1 MTMAEIREILTEHLT
16 AMKAK
21 IAERMAAN
29 GRNASGHSVASLT
42 VEVDGDRGIL
52 WGSKSFLVM
61 EKGRRPGAV
70 PMGFHEI
77 IYNWAKAKG
86 ISAKAKAGQKQTP
99 DKALRSFAGAVAY
112 TIMKKGTKLYRNK
125 QYNDIFSTVLNEELE
140 KMGEELAINLLD
152 RVSAIN
158 DTIE

>member
-1 MTMAEIREILTEHLT
+1 MAEIKEILTEHLMV
-16 AMKAK
+16 MKTK
-21 IAERMAAN
+21 IAERMATED
-29 GRNASGHSVASLT
+29 RNASGRSVASLT

-70 PMGFHEI
+70 PMDFHEI

-99 DKALRSFAGAVAY
+99 EKALRSFAGAVAY
-112 TIMKKGTKLYRNK
+112 TIMKKGTKLYRDK
-125 QYNDIFSTVLNEELE
+125 RYNDIFSTVLNNELE
-140 KMGEELAINLLD
+140 KMGDDLAINLLD

-158 DTIE
+158 EIVG

>member
-1 MTMAEIREILTEHLT
+1 MTMAEIKEILTEHLM
-16 AMKAK
+16 AIKAN

-29 GRNASGHSVASLT
+29 GRNASGHSVASLI
-42 VEVDGDRGIL
+42 VEVDGNHGIL
-52 WGSKSFLVM
+52 WGAKSFLVM

-86 ISAKAKAGQKQTP
+86 ISANVKAGQKQTP

-125 QYNDIFSTVLNEELE
+125 QYNDIFSTVLNDELE
-140 KMGEELAINLLD
+140 KMSEDLAINLLD
-152 RVSAIN
+152 QISSIN
-158 DTIE
+158 EYTE

>member
-1 MTMAEIREILTEHLT
+1 MTMTEIREILTEHLT
-16 AMKAK
+16 AMKTK
-21 IAERMAAN
+21 IAERMVAN

-42 VEVDGDRGIL
+42 VEVEDDHGIL

-140 KMGEELAINLLD
+140 EMGEEMAINLLD

-158 DTIE
+158 ETV

>member
-1 MTMAEIREILTEHLT
+1 MAEIKEILTEHLMV
-16 AMKAK
+16 MKTK
-21 IAERMAAN
+21 IAERMATED
-29 GRNASGHSVASLT
+29 RNASGRSVASLT

-99 DKALRSFAGAVAY
+99 EKALRSFAGAVAY
-112 TIMKKGTKLYRNK
+112 TIMKKGTKLYRDK
-125 QYNDIFSTVLNEELE
+125 RYNDIFSTVLNNELE
-140 KMGEELAINLLD
+140 KMGDDLAINLLD

-158 DTIE
+158 ETVG

>member
-1 MTMAEIREILTEHLT
+1 MAEIKEILTEHLT
-16 AMKAK
+16 VMKTK
-21 IAERMAAN
+21 IAERMATE
-29 GRNASGHSVASLT
+29 GRNASGRSVASLA

-61 EKGRRPGAV
+61 EMGRRPGAV

-112 TIMKKGTKLYRNK
+112 TIMKKGTKLYRDK
-125 QYNDIFSTVLNEELE
+125 QYNDIFSTVLNDELE
-140 KMGEELAINLLD
+140 KMGEDLAINLLD

-158 DTIE
+158 ETVG